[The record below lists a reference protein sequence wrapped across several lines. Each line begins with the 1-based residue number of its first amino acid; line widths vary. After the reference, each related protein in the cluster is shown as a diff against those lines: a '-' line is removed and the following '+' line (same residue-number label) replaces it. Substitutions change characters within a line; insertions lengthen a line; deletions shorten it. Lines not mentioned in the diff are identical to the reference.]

1 MLKNLNSK
9 ELKVLDGIKDNVE
22 YDESE
27 EIFITYKIQVYGY
40 LYGTLLSFDKM
51 KSLEKILDQ
60 LQKKLIIDLYIDE
73 YDKTV
78 IELLKYKPKVIE
90 APELTEKEFNELPHD
105 MKFQE
110 VSYLRKCKLISS
122 FYIAD
127 IMDLLPKDWNIKL
140 YKNEWV
146 IRDEYCNINTTDK
159 LTEDI
164 KYKLNRLNTLHKY
177 IDAEKNNKILN
188 RLSK

>member
-90 APELTEKEFNELPHD
+90 FNELPHD

-110 VSYLRKCKLISS
+110 VSY
-122 FYIAD
+122 
-127 IMDLLPKDWNIKL
+127 
-140 YKNEWV
+140 
-146 IRDEYCNINTTDK
+146 
-159 LTEDI
+159 
-164 KYKLNRLNTLHKY
+164 
-177 IDAEKNNKILN
+177 
-188 RLSK
+188 